1 MTVRIRLPIVLTLVS
16 LLPSAWADSVQ
27 PPQSPNEHST
37 HTAAAPAS
45 ESNKVVP
52 NKADEEA
59 WLAHRLVVPPAYPAK
74 LAAARV
80 TGTVDAR
87 LRISPKG
94 ELVEILQ
101 ISSTPDQPEFVAAVR
116 EVLPRWAFR
125 KELDKNCETRESVG
139 WLRIY
144 FEIDGSRPVVSAS
157 KPKEAP
163 WLPSMTPPSTRRS
176 ALLEAMRD
184 SFPRA
189 GRRARVGAD
198 VAVAIDV
205 DGNTG
210 LPAKIRTT
218 AVDLDWGHVSSR
230 LEMMYAD
237 AAEEGMKVA
246 TFPILPDQKDK
257 TWRTCIRASYR
268 ISQD

>member
-1 MTVRIRLPIVLTLVS
+1 MLATLA
-16 LLPSAWADSVQ
+16 LLVPSASVTATN
-27 PPQSPNEHST
+27 QSPKAPT
-37 HTAAAPAS
+37 PPAS
-45 ESNKVVP
+45 ENEKVIP
-52 NKADEEA
+52 SKADEEV
-59 WLAHRLVVPPAYPAK
+59 WLAHRLVVPPAYPAT

-87 LRISPKG
+87 LRISPRG
-94 ELVEILQ
+94 ELLEILQ
-101 ISSTPDQPEFVAAVR
+101 IGSTPDQPEFVAAVR

-144 FEIDGSRPVVSAS
+144 FEMDGSRPMVSAS

-163 WLPSMTPPSTRRS
+163 WMPNLTPPSSRLS
-176 ALLEAMRD
+176 VLLESMRD

-189 GRRARVGAD
+189 GRRSGVGAE

-210 LPAKIRTT
+210 LPAKIKTT
-218 AVDLDWGHVSSR
+218 AVDLEWGHVSSR

-237 AAEEGMKVA
+237 AAEEGVKVA
-246 TFPILPDQKDK
+246 TFPILLDQRDK
-257 TWRTCIRASYR
+257 IWRSCIRVSYR
-268 ISQD
+268 IRKD